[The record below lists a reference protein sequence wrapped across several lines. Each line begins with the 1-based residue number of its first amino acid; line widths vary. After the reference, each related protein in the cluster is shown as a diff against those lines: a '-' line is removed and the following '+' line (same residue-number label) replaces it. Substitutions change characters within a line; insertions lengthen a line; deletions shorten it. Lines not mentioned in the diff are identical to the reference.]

1 MHEWAL
7 AEAVIMSTLR
17 IAKERGLREI
27 REVVIKV
34 GELQQIDVEIFK
46 FALSELKK
54 ENNMENVEFKIEIDE
69 AEMMCR
75 KCGYKWKFRSEG
87 LSEDVKEAIHFI
99 PEVAHTFMRCPK
111 CGSPDFE
118 VISGRGVWI
127 ESISGVA

>member
-1 MHEWAL
+1 
-7 AEAVIMSTLR
+7 
-17 IAKERGLREI
+17 
-27 REVVIKV
+27 
-34 GELQQIDVEIFK
+34 
-46 FALSELKK
+46 
-54 ENNMENVEFKIEIDE
+54 EFKIEIDE